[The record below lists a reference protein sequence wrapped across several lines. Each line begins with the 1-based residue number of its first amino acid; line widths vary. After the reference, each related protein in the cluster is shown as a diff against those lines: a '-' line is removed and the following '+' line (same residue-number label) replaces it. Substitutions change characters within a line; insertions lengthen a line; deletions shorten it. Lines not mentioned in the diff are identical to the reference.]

1 MVHEWTVSS
10 EDFDAITSGKKKFEI
25 RKQDRDFTVGD
36 LLILREGQQ
45 GAGTGDRYY
54 VRITYITDVGQPDG
68 QVVLGF
74 EAIEPNSTCNRNG
87 G

>member
-1 MVHEWTVSS
+1 MANNTNISKRRRTRVVVHEWTVSP

-54 VRITYITDVGQPDG
+54 VRITYIG
-68 QVVLGF
+68 
-74 EAIEPNSTCNRNG
+74 
-87 G
+87 